1 MTAAGDPFDDF
12 IGHRAVVE
20 LLRAEAEHPSQAYL
34 FTGPA
39 STGKAAAALR
49 FIAILMGGADPDD
62 RRRVMAGS
70 HPDVV
75 VVEPAGRTSITV
87 DQARRAVSQA
97 SLAPLEGS
105 RKVFLFE
112 EAGAM
117 NDEAAN
123 ALLKTLEEP
132 TASTVFVLV
141 TESEDD
147 LPDTIAS
154 RCRTVVFGRVLEEE
168 IVHGLRALGIDD
180 DQSAQAARISGGR
193 PGLAV
198 ALATRPEVAAFRNLW
213 LSIPMRLPAHPGDAY
228 LLAEEAVAACEP
240 LLAAIKE
247 RQQDEIAG
255 YELEGGEGRALRD
268 RHEREMKRASHAL
281 YVSGLEILAGFYRDV
296 AAAQFGARA
305 RNPDLSV
312 AMLTTVT
319 PQHAVAN
326 AERVLETVEAL
337 QANQRPPLAL
347 AVLFADLGAR
357 G

>member
-1 MTAAGDPFDDF
+1 VTADLFDDY
-12 IGHRAVVE
+12 IGHQSVVG
-20 LLRAEAEHPSQAYL
+20 LLRDDAQHPAQAYL

-49 FIAILMGGADPDD
+49 FIALLIGPDD
-62 RRRVMAGS
+62 ADVQRRVMAGA

-75 VVEPAGRTSITV
+75 VVEPAGRASITV

-97 SLAPLEGS
+97 SLAPMEGD

-141 TESEDD
+141 AESEDD

-154 RCRTVVFGRVLEEE
+154 RCRTVVFGRVLEDE
-168 IVHGLRALGIDD
+168 IVAGLTSLGIEET
-180 DQSAQAARISGGR
+180 QAHQAARISGGR

-198 ALATRPEVAAFRNLW
+198 ALATRSEVAEFRHLW
-213 LSIPMRLPAHPGDAY
+213 LSIPMRLPPNPGDAY
-228 LLAEEAVAACEP
+228 VLAEEAVKACEP
-240 LLAAIKE
+240 LLAAIKD
-247 RQQDEIAG
+247 RQRGEVAA
-255 YELEGGEGRALRD
+255 YEVAGGEAKGLRD
-268 RHEREMKRASHAL
+268 RHDRELKRASSAL

-296 AAAQFGARA
+296 AAAQFGAA
-305 RNPDLSV
+305 VRNPDLSS
-312 AMLTTVT
+312 AMLTWVA
-319 PQHAVAN
+319 PAAAVAN
-326 AERVLETVEAL
+326 AERVMETIESL
-337 QANQRPPLAL
+337 QANQRPQLAL
-347 AVLFADLGAR
+347 AALFSDLGGR